1 MPDPIIDR
9 DAIIEKA
16 ARVLVEHD
24 ADRMTCYDH
33 MGACCPADGC
43 AHGFTSRTGHQA
55 AAVLPSISD
64 DLLAPIE
71 ALHYA
76 AYNDTNRTP
85 LCDQCHGK
93 AGVHECGC
101 WADADVQPVCGTC
114 WQGYKFVPVE
124 WPCPTAQ
131 AVAAIRE
138 AVRA

>member
-9 DAIIEKA
+9 DAIIDKA
-16 ARVLVEHD
+16 KIHIYNEVED
-24 ADRMTCYDH
+24 ADWGNAYD
-33 MGACCPADGC
+33 
-43 AHGFTSRTGHQA
+43 
-55 AAVLPSISD
+55 AAVAALPSIAD

-71 ALHYA
+71 ALHYP
-76 AYNDTNRTP
+76 AYNDADRTP

-101 WADADVQPVCGTC
+101 WADADVQPVCGAC
-114 WQGYKFVPVE
+114 WQGYKYVPVE

>member
-1 MPDPIIDR
+1 MTAPIIDR

-16 ARVLVEHD
+16 AKALVEHD

-55 AAVLPSISD
+55 AAVLPSIAD

-71 ALHYA
+71 ALHS
-76 AYNDTNRTP
+76 
-85 LCDQCHGK
+85 GK
-93 AGVHECGC
+93 H
-101 WADADVQPVCGTC
+101 WCGTDHGDYD
-114 WQGYKFVPVE
+114 WYRPEKAE
-124 WPCPTAQ
+124 SCPTAQ

>member
-16 ARVLVEHD
+16 ARIIAINSGPLGTH
-24 ADRMTCYDH
+24 YLDH
-33 MGACCPADGC
+33 A
-43 AHGFTSRTGHQA
+43 QNA
-55 AAVLPSISD
+55 ARAALPSIAD

-71 ALHYA
+71 ALHYP
-76 AYNDTNRTP
+76 AYNDANRTP
-85 LCDQCHGK
+85 LCDQCYGK

-114 WQGYKFVPVE
+114 WQGYKFVPVK